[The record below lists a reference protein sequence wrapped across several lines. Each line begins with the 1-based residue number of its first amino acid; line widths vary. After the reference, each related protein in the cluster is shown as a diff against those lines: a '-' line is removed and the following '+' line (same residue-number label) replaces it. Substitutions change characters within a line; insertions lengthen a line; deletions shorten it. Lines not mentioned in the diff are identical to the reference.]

1 MARRSN
7 RTQECSAREARSRR
21 SHARKFL
28 EVAEIA
34 SNERNQDP
42 EYASVAASLTVLAGI
57 AASDAACCKA
67 LGERS
72 RSADHHDAESLLRQI
87 TPAGPAAAKNLQK
100 LIDLKDAAHYGF
112 IDVTG
117 AELRKAL
124 RQARSL
130 IEFADGVLSRG

>member
-1 MARRSN
+1 MARQRN
-7 RTQECSAREARSRR
+7 RAQACSSREARSRR

-34 SNERNQDP
+34 SSEHDQDP
-42 EYASVAASLTVLAGI
+42 EYASAAASLAVLAGI

-72 RSADHHDAESLLRQI
+72 RAAEHHAAESLLRQI
-87 TPAGPAAAKNLQK
+87 TPGGATAAKNLQK

-112 IDVTG
+112 LDITRP
-117 AELRKAL
+117 ELRKAL

-130 IEFADGVLSRG
+130 LDFADDVLSRG